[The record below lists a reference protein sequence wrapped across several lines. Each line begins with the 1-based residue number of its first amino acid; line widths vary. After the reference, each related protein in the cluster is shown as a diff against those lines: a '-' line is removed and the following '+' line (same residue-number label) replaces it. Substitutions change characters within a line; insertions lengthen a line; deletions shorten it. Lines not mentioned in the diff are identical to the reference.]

1 MKGRQALRK
10 APLQGRPGPPGF
22 QATRTVNPNLD
33 SVLTLAR
40 TPSRL
45 RLALLRPLSAFLL
58 FLTVSAAGLF
68 LVPGCGGGGT
78 GSRGVSGAGAQT
90 LLLKSAVWGRLVDV
104 IDINGV
110 LALSDVLVQPDLTID
125 EVNYELSTNP
135 VTQNETLKVLQPKG
149 SVLFNALLAAARSN
163 LPSITPKGA
172 SNPPPF
178 PLVSRNAAIRL
189 GFSTTIAPSS
199 VDPTT
204 VQVLVG
210 NPAVLAQSVRYVVR
224 NEGNEGFIL
233 LDPTISA
240 QQSAQ
245 LGIQQNAVGFPE
257 SVDQVNSNLVI
268 RIPTRVNIFL
278 GQASVLVSQGQSK
291 PLSPGPKDPLEFTS
305 QGDPVV
311 VRALRTGNRG
321 DLFRG
326 FLQDIQRPDIVAQ
339 QPVTGSNVSQD
350 PGTGL
355 VTMDY
360 SLDILNCQTLTPKT
374 GDLFEIGG
382 TILMVSAVLDNDPSG
397 GFTVRGTLLQGQAAA
412 LAGKGILTTRYV
424 EADRLVQPC
433 FLTITPAPANPADLP
448 TANLDPASLVTVT
461 FDEPIDELSVRSM
474 DSMVLTSWIDD
485 PSSAA
490 TYFQREG
497 SIFEQETVGQYID
510 RLLGFD
516 QNTGSGRVYHGPV
529 EVTNGNRS
537 FTFMPVSGF
546 SDGSNDI
553 ANFGIIRFALALR
566 DGPEGIRDLSG
577 NPIRFSDFVAGVT
590 SGPNAQV
597 TGITVDQTG
606 TVPSTKVFS
615 LRASSIDE
623 DGDGY
628 AEYTGEFTIADG
640 QLSGRP
646 ATHFALQ
653 ADSSNEFVG
662 GGGASTTKTVGGPS
676 NPNTPPPF
684 DPLTPAG
691 AVVMTA
697 YRPNDFGMG
706 LSYADPQDYNLDI
719 EGMSWAP
726 LGGVLF
732 DDTFPRFS
740 LALAH
745 SNRLPDET
753 INPLSQLPV
762 FTNSGLRTTENFD
775 MNILGFPLFDEKT
788 VIDTEYTLRAINLF
802 NATSGVAMLPFPD
815 FSSTYTWRDTA
826 IPQQVGDGSIPTV
839 GGPNGVG
846 APPLPALQPGQATVF
861 PADLV
866 PSAGS
871 PLLVRFRCF
880 PRGQFLGIN
889 QFQITQMVATSALP
903 AFRIFSAGGK
913 DASGTW
919 NLVIPDNAAS
929 GGTIPQGGFNAV
941 TGQRTLQNDSMVYW
955 IQGDFVI
962 RVSRVYTHWF
972 FFGGTL
978 GQIRGVTLEPDN
990 PQQLPGTKVL
1000 VSYRGTAVVNPASG
1014 NNPSALQDADMP
1026 LDDYGDHLG
1035 SPFGGIA
1042 TPTDWT
1048 DDPSDLAGSAGN
1060 QYFQLRFTFVSN
1072 IQLDIQSHMEGFGLA
1087 YDTN

>member
-1 MKGRQALRK
+1 
-10 APLQGRPGPPGF
+10 
-22 QATRTVNPNLD
+22 VNPNPD
-33 SVLTLAR
+33 SAPTLASTASR
-40 TPSRL
+40 SRPS
-45 RLALLRPLSAFLL
+45 LLRS
-58 FLTVSAAGLF
+58 LTVPLLLLASPAAGL
-68 LVPGCGGGGT
+68 LLLPGCGSSGAGAA
-78 GSRGVSGAGAQT
+78 GVSGAGSQT
-90 LLLKSAVWGRLVDV
+90 LLLKSVVWGRLVDV
-104 IDINGV
+104 IDANGV
-110 LALSDVLVQPDLTID
+110 LILSDVLIQPDLAI
-125 EVNYELSTNP
+125 EGVNYELSTNP
-135 VTQNETLKVLQPKG
+135 VSQNETLKVLQPKG
-149 SVLFNALLAAARSN
+149 TALFNALLKAARAN
-163 LPSITPKGA
+163 LPEIQPKGA
-172 SNPPPF
+172 KNPPPF

-189 GFSTTIAPSS
+189 GFSTSILPSS

-210 NPAVLAQSVRYVVR
+210 NPAVLAQSVRYLVR

-233 LDPTISA
+233 IDPTISA

-268 RIPTRVNIFL
+268 RIPTLVNIFL
-278 GQASVLVSQGQSK
+278 GQARVLVSLGQAK
-291 PLSPGPKDPLEFTS
+291 PLSPGPKDPLEFNA
-305 QGDPVV
+305 QGDPIV
-311 VRALRTGNRG
+311 VRAVRTGNRN

-326 FLQDIQRPDIVAQ
+326 FLQDFQRPDIVAR
-339 QPVTGSNVSQD
+339 QPVTASNVSQD

-360 SLDILNCQTLTPKT
+360 SLDILNCRTLTPKT

-382 TILMVSAVLDNDPSG
+382 AILLVSSVIDNDPSG
-397 GFTVRGTLLQGQAAA
+397 GFTVRGTLLQGQATS
-412 LAGKGILTTRYV
+412 LAGQGILTTRYV

-433 FLTITPAPANPADLP
+433 FLSITPGPANPADLP
-448 TANLDPASLVTVT
+448 TQNLDPAALITIT
-461 FDEPIDELSVRSM
+461 FDEPVDELSVRSM
-474 DSMVLTSWIDD
+474 DSMVLTTWLDD
-485 PSSAA
+485 AGNPDNPAN
-490 TYFQREG
+490 YFQRPG
-497 SIFEQETVGQYID
+497 SIFEMETVGQYID
-510 RLLGFD
+510 RLPGFD
-516 QNTGSGRVYHGPV
+516 QTTGSGRVYHGPI

-537 FTFMPVSGF
+537 FTFMPVAGLADS
-546 SDGSNDI
+546 SNDI
-553 ANFGIIRFALALR
+553 GNFGIVRFALALR
-566 DGPEGIRDLSG
+566 NGPEGIRDLAG
-577 NPIRFSDFVAGVT
+577 KPVRFTDFVAGVT
-590 SGPNAQV
+590 AGPNAQV
-597 TGITVDQTG
+597 AGITVDQTG
-606 TVPSTKVFS
+606 AVPTTKNFS

-623 DGDGY
+623 NGDGY

-640 QLSGRP
+640 KLSGRP

-662 GGGASTTKTVGGPS
+662 GGGASTTKTVGSAS
-676 NPNTPPPF
+676 NGQSPF

-691 AVVMTA
+691 AVVMTV

-706 LSYADPQDYNLDI
+706 LRYADPQDYNLDI

-753 INPLSQLPV
+753 INLLTQLPV
-762 FTNSGLRTTENFD
+762 FTSSGLRTTENFD
-775 MNILGFPLFDEKT
+775 LNILGFPLFDEKT

-802 NATSGVAMLPFPD
+802 NAASGVAMLPFPD
-815 FSSTYTWRDTA
+815 FNSTYTWRDTA
-826 IPQQVGDGSIPTV
+826 IPQQVGDGSIPTL
-839 GGPNGVG
+839 GGPNGAG
-846 APPLPALQPGQATVF
+846 APPLPANQANVF
-861 PADLV
+861 PVDMV

-889 QFQITQMVATSALP
+889 QFQVTQMVATSALP
-903 AFRIFSAGGK
+903 AFRVFSAGGK

-929 GGTIPQGGFNAV
+929 GGTIPQGGFNPI
-941 TGQRTLQNDSMVYW
+941 TGQRTQQDDSLVYW
-955 IQGDFVI
+955 VQGDFVV

-972 FFGGTL
+972 FFGGIL

-1014 NNPSALQDADMP
+1014 NNPSALQDAEMP

-1035 SPFGGIA
+1035 GAFGGIA

-1060 QYFQLRFTFVSN
+1060 QYFQLRITFVSN
-1072 IQLDIQSHMEGFGLA
+1072 VQLDIQSQMEGFGLA